1 MTVRTFAFGFEDRY
15 RTPARLFGVT
25 PDTTG
30 IEVDD
35 QELRAR
41 FGRWHV
47 ATPLSNIARVS
58 ITGPYAFLKTAGP
71 AHLGVTDRGLTFAT
85 NSRAGVELQF
95 TTPITGIDWGLGLIR
110 HPNLT
115 LTPGDVT
122 GLAQLLRESIRP

>member
-30 IEVDD
+30 IEVDER
-35 QELRAR
+35 ELRAH
-41 FGRWHV
+41 FGPWRV
-47 ATPLSNIARVS
+47 ATPLGNISGVA

-85 NSRAGVELQF
+85 NSRAGVELTF
-95 TTPITGIDWGLGLIR
+95 ARPITGIDWGLGLIR

-122 GLAQLLRESIRP
+122 GLARLLRDAA